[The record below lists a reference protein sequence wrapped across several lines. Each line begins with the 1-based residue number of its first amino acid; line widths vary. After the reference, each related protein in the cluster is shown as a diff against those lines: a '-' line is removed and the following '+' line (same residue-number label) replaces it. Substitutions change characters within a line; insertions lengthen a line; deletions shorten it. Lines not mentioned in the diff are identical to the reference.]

1 MAGVAVIRSNQTRT
15 ALELWRTGL
24 SRSRPGGVLDL
35 EGVAKMKLRVNAG
48 YVMIERSKVDFHG
61 LLLPYDKREV
71 SRGKVVGMGTWRN
84 GKGDRIIPR
93 FQTGDVV
100 QFEPCVGY
108 EFNDY
113 LFIPY
118 EYIYG
123 VYADDKR

>member
-1 MAGVAVIRSNQTRT
+1 MGFK
-15 ALELWRTGL
+15 
-24 SRSRPGGVLDL
+24 
-35 EGVAKMKLRVNAG
+35 GVAKMKLRVNAG